1 MKISIITAVYNR
13 ADTILSSIDSIANQT
28 YENWQHIIVDGA
40 STDGTLELIRSRLTD
55 KMILISEQDSG
66 IYDALNK
73 GLFMAE
79 GDIIGILHSDDFFSD
94 ENVLQDIMKK
104 FNAES
109 VDATY
114 GDLQYISN
122 SQPGMVI
129 RHWNAGQYRKSQL
142 RRGWMPP
149 HPTLFLRREVIEK
162 LGSFDTRYKIA
173 ADYDAMLRYLYTG
186 NISLG
191 YVERVLVKMRVG
203 GESNK
208 SFKKILLKSKEDYQ
222 ILRRNKVGGVWALI
236 FKNLRKVGQFFKK
249 R

>member
-13 ADTILSSIDSIANQT
+13 ADTIISSMDSIANQT
-28 YENWQHIIVDGA
+28 YKNWEHIVVDGA

-55 KMILISEQDSG
+55 KMILISEVDNG

-73 GLFMAE
+73 GLSMAN
-79 GDIIGILHSDDFFSD
+79 GDIIGILHSDDFLSD
-94 ENVLQDIMKK
+94 KNVLQDIVKK
-104 FNAES
+104 FSGTS

-114 GDLQYISN
+114 GDLDYISN
-122 SQPGMVI
+122 SKPDRVI
-129 RHWNAGQYRKSQL
+129 RHWKAGQYRKSLL

-149 HPTLFLRREVIEK
+149 HPTLFLRREVIDK
-162 LGSFDTRYKIA
+162 LGNFDTRYKIS
-173 ADYDAMLRYLYTG
+173 ADYDAMIRYLYTG

-208 SFKKILLKSKEDYQ
+208 SLKKMLLKSKEDYQ
-222 ILRRNKVGGVWALI
+222 ILRRNNLGGAWVLI
-236 FKNLRKVGQFFKK
+236 YKNLRKVSQFFKK
-249 R
+249 